1 MIIGLVGRSRVGK
14 DTIAAALVHQG
25 YTLRRL
31 AQPVKDACVALYGW
45 PIETLETDA
54 KEVMDSRWG
63 ISPRRAMVHMTH
75 VMRMHMGN
83 DFFTRRFF
91 DDVQPGT
98 HIVIPDVRYAHDV
111 EEIHRRGGITIRVIR
126 ELGPAYDFES
136 HIDTLKTTYVLN
148 NDGTTDELVQK
159 AVACI
164 RNSYVSKV

>member
-1 MIIGLVGRSRVGK
+1 
-14 DTIAAALVHQG
+14 
-25 YTLRRL
+25 
-31 AQPVKDACVALYGW
+31 
-45 PIETLETDA
+45 
-54 KEVMDSRWG
+54 
-63 ISPRRAMVHMTH
+63 
-75 VMRMHMGN
+75 MHMGN

-111 EEIHRRGGITIRVIR
+111 EEIHRRGGITIRVTR

-159 AVACI
+159 ASRLVTQVI
-164 RNSYVSKV
+164 TI